1 MAQLE
6 LPLAWGG
13 PPLRGVM
20 RATPED
26 FFVDEDLGFEPDGSG
41 EHAFVRIEKRG
52 ANTEWVARQLARLA
66 GVGPNAVSYA
76 GMKDRHAVTRQTFS
90 IHLPGRPDP
99 DWNSL
104 QHPEFQV
111 LDCRRH
117 SRKLKRGAH
126 KANAFRIVLR
136 EISGD
141 RAAAEACLAQIA
153 AGGVPNYF
161 GEQRFGRGGDNLER
175 ARAMFSY
182 ANPSQKTA
190 HPCADFRKKPQVQR
204 HEQGL
209 LLSAARSHLFNRVL
223 AERVLAGNWNQ
234 ALEGEVWMLAGSH
247 SIFGPEPYTPEL
259 TARLVS
265 GDIGPTGPLW
275 GAGELRSAGA
285 VAAIERDVA
294 APDDDL
300 VRGLAACGLRQERRA
315 LVMRP
320 AELAVT
326 WLPESALELMFRL
339 NKGLYATVLIREICG
354 VTAVDESPD

>member
-1 MAQLE
+1 MEQVG
-6 LPLAWGG
+6 LPFAYGG

-26 FFVDEDLGFEPDGSG
+26 FFVDEELGFEPEGAG
-41 EHAFVRIEKRG
+41 EHAFVRVEKRG

-99 DWNSL
+99 DWTSL
-104 QHPEFQV
+104 QHPEFRV

-126 KANAFRIVLR
+126 RANAFRIVLR
-136 EISGD
+136 DISGD
-141 RAAAEACLAQIA
+141 RAAAEACLAKIA

-175 ARAMFSY
+175 ARAMF
-182 ANPSQKTA
+182 AGK
-190 HPCADFRKKPQVQR
+190 RMQR

-209 LLSAARSHLFNRVL
+209 VLSAARSHLFNRLL
-223 AERVLAGNWNQ
+223 AERVRAGNWNQ

-285 VAAIERDVA
+285 VVAIERDVA

-300 VRGLAACGLRQERRA
+300 IRGLAACGLRQERRA

-320 AELAVT
+320 ADLVAT
-326 WLPESALELMFRL
+326 WLPEPALELTFSL
-339 NKGLYATVLIREICG
+339 NKGLYATVLIREICE
-354 VTAVDESPD
+354 VTALDESPD

>member
-1 MAQLE
+1 MAPVE
-6 LPLAWGG
+6 LPFAYGG

-26 FFVDEDLGFEPDGSG
+26 FFVDEDLGFEPDGAG

-52 ANTEWVARQLARLA
+52 ANTEWVARQLAHVA
-66 GVGPNAVSYA
+66 GVGPNAVSYS

-99 DWNSL
+99 DWSSL
-104 QHPEFQV
+104 QSPEFRV

-117 SRKLKRGAH
+117 SRKLKRGTH

-136 EISGD
+136 DISGD
-141 RAAAEACLAQIA
+141 RAVAEACLTQAGA
-153 AGGVPNYF
+153 AGVPNYF

-175 ARAMFSY
+175 ARAMF
-182 ANPSQKTA
+182 AGK
-190 HPCADFRKKPQVQR
+190 RMQR

-209 LLSAARSHLFNRVL
+209 LLSAARSHLFNRLL
-223 AERVLAGNWNQ
+223 AERVLAGNWNR
-234 ALEGEVWMLAGSH
+234 ALDGEVWMLAGSH
-247 SIFGPEPYTPEL
+247 SIFGPEPLTPEL
-259 TARLVS
+259 TARLAT
-265 GDIGPTGPLW
+265 GDIDPTGPLW

-285 VAAIERDVA
+285 VAALERNAA
-294 APDDDL
+294 APDEDM
-300 VRGLAACGLRQERRA
+300 VRGLVACGLRQERRA

-320 AELAVT
+320 SDLSAR
-326 WLPESALELMFRL
+326 WLSESALELSFSL

-354 VTAVDESPD
+354 ISATEESPE

>member
-6 LPLAWGG
+6 LPFAYGG

-26 FFVDEDLGFEPDGSG
+26 FFVDEDLGFEPDGAG

-99 DWNSL
+99 DWGSL
-104 QHPEFQV
+104 QHPEFRA

-126 KANAFRIVLR
+126 KANMFRIVLR
-136 EISGD
+136 DVGGD
-141 RAAAEACLAQIA
+141 RVAAETWLARIA

-175 ARAMFSY
+175 ARAMF
-182 ANPSQKTA
+182 AG
-190 HPCADFRKKPQVQR
+190 RRVQR

-209 LLSAARSHLFNRVL
+209 LLSAARSYIFNRVL
-223 AERVLAGNWNQ
+223 AERVDAGNWNQ
-234 ALEGEVWMLAGSH
+234 GLDGEVWMLAGSH
-247 SIFGPEPYTPEL
+247 SIFGPEPATPEL
-259 TARLVS
+259 AARLAS
-265 GDIGPTGPLW
+265 GDIDPTGPLW
-275 GAGELRSAGA
+275 GAGALRSSGDVAKIEQE
-285 VAAIERDVA
+285 VAAR
-294 APDDDL
+294 DDDL
-300 VRGLAACGLRQERRA
+300 VRGLVACGMRQERRA

-320 AELAVT
+320 SDFAAT
-326 WLPESALELMFRL
+326 WLSECALQLSFSL

-354 VTAVDESPD
+354 VSAIDESPE